1 MTEET
6 VLFALF
12 PLAECQPLVWCIV
25 AADTEPEARRTAS
38 EQCPEHLQVDWLAPD
53 AVECRRVIRM
63 GGSAPSRGAAT
74 YYYERADIAGA
85 ER

>member
-12 PLAECQPLVWCIV
+12 PPAECQPLVWCIV

-38 EQCPEHLQVDWLAPD
+38 EQSPEHLQVDWLAPG

-63 GGSAPSRGAAT
+63 GGSAPSRGKAI
-74 YYYERADIAGA
+74 YYYERADVVGP
-85 ER
+85 